1 MTGIFI
7 AAYSFVAS
15 VIGAGFASGQ
25 EILSFFNAYGKW
37 GILGIFLAAGIIG
50 WFAFFVLSICTQEG
64 IEDYNIILS
73 RLMSK
78 KMMTASRMLTII
90 FLICSYSAMIACFGE
105 MMYMIFDIS
114 KLWASV
120 IFTMICATVICMGA
134 DRALKLNGILGI
146 ITVTGIIAA
155 VLYLLRFRE
164 HQTMSNAVSSVV
176 SGAGYSGYNLIGA
189 GVILTKLSKNIKT
202 RNDALLTGII
212 ISVALAVMMG
222 LIYWILSIY
231 HKYINLGE
239 VPMLTLAMRENKAI
253 TYFYFIMLVL
263 AVVTTAVSDGV
274 GINELMNV
282 KPSFGVITSLI
293 ALAVSGAGF
302 SNVINIA
309 YRVCGYLGSAIII
322 YIIINLKKLKKS
334 EKRRKTENKLDI

>member
-1 MTGIFI
+1 
-7 AAYSFVAS
+7 
-15 VIGAGFASGQ
+15 
-25 EILSFFNAYGKW
+25 
-37 GILGIFLAAGIIG
+37 
-50 WFAFFVLSICTQEG
+50 
-64 IEDYNIILS
+64 
-73 RLMSK
+73 
-78 KMMTASRMLTII
+78 
-90 FLICSYSAMIACFGE
+90 
-105 MMYMIFDIS
+105 
-114 KLWASV
+114 
-120 IFTMICATVICMGA
+120 
-134 DRALKLNGILGI
+134 
-146 ITVTGIIAA
+146 
-155 VLYLLRFRE
+155 
-164 HQTMSNAVSSVV
+164 
-176 SGAGYSGYNLIGA
+176 
-189 GVILTKLSKNIKT
+189 
-202 RNDALLTGII
+202 
-212 ISVALAVMMG
+212 MG

-231 HKYINLGE
+231 HKYIILGE

-322 YIIINLKKLKKS
+322 YIIINLKKLKKI

>member
-25 EILSFFNAYGKW
+25 EILSFFSVYGRW
-37 GILGIFLAAGIIG
+37 GILGIVLAAGIIG
-50 WFAFFVLSICTQEG
+50 WFAFFVLNICSQER
-64 IEDYNIILS
+64 IEEYNVILN

-78 KMMTASRMLTII
+78 KMMSASRMLTII

-105 MMYMIFDIS
+105 MMYMIFDIN

-120 IFTMICATVICMGA
+120 IFTGICTIVICMGA

-164 HQTMSNAVSSVV
+164 HQTMSNAASAVI

-189 GVILTKLSKNIKT
+189 GVILAKLSKNIKT

-212 ISVALAVMMG
+212 ISVSLAVMMG
-222 LIYWILSIY
+222 LIYWIISIY
-231 HKYINLGE
+231 YKYINLGE
-239 VPMLTLAMRENKAI
+239 VPMLTLALRENKAI
-253 TYFYFIMLVL
+253 TYFYFVMLFL
-263 AVVTTAVSDGV
+263 AVLTTAVSDGV
-274 GINELMNV
+274 GINELIGV
-282 KPSFGVITSLI
+282 KPSFGVIISLI
-293 ALAVSGAGF
+293 ALAVSGVGF
-302 SNVINIA
+302 SNVINTA
-309 YRVCGYLGSAIII
+309 YRICGYLGMAVII
-322 YIIINLKKLKKS
+322 YIIINLKKIKKN
-334 EKRRKTENKLDI
+334 EK